1 MEKGRKSARTKA
13 ALADALVGLAQEGPI
28 CKVTVGAVAKRAG
41 VDRQTFYYHFETMD
55 ELVRFVSERWVS
67 RLVEKASGPTELRQM
82 FHVVVDFVVE
92 SKDLLLPLLEHLG
105 RIPLREVFYGK
116 VNGMFEKRGHELVA
130 ELGVSVS
137 EQDLA
142 FVLGYC
148 QYASVFLILDVV
160 TGNEVLPITASELA
174 DRLND
179 AFEQQ
184 IRGLCLKEQQIIP

>member
-1 MEKGRKSARTKA
+1 MGKGSKSTRTKA
-13 ALADALVGLAQEGPI
+13 ALADALVSLAQEGPI
-28 CKVTVGAVAKRAG
+28 RKVTVGAVAKRAG

-67 RLVEKASGPTELRQM
+67 RLVEKASGPTELRQV
-82 FHVVVDFVVE
+82 FHVAVDFVVE

-116 VNGMFEKRGHELVA
+116 VNGMFEKRGNELVA

-142 FVLGYC
+142 FALGYC
-148 QYASVFLILDVV
+148 QHASVFLMLDVIM
-160 TGNEVLPITASELA
+160 GNEVLPITASELA

-184 IRGLCLKEQQIIP
+184 IRGLCLKEQQIIS